1 VSKEIA
7 HCALGGAPA
16 RIVFFPNNQPKKK
29 PMTPLVLASTSPYRR
44 ELLSR
49 LQLPFTW
56 AAPSIDETHQINE
69 SAETLVRRLAEE
81 KARALASDFTRH
93 LIVGSDQVALFKGE
107 IIGKPHDFA
116 RAKAQLQAAS
126 GASVT
131 FLTGL
136 ALLNS
141 ATATC
146 QIDCVAFTVHFRH
159 LSEASIIRYLEAE
172 QPFDCAG
179 SFKAEGLGV
188 SLFRATEGTDA
199 TSLIGLPLIRLVD
212 MLLHEGVQLP

>member
-1 VSKEIA
+1 
-7 HCALGGAPA
+7 
-16 RIVFFPNNQPKKK
+16 
-29 PMTPLVLASTSPYRR
+29 MTPLVLASSSPYRR

-49 LQLPFTW
+49 LQLPFSW
-56 AAPSIDETHQINE
+56 SAPAIDETHQPNE
-69 SAETLVRRLAEE
+69 SAEALVRRLAQE
-81 KARALASDFTRH
+81 KAQALAGDFTQH
-93 LIVGSDQVALFKGE
+93 LIIGSDQVAILNGQ

-141 ATATC
+141 ATNAW
-146 QIDCVAFTVHFRH
+146 QVDCVPFTVHFRQ
-159 LSEASIIRYLEAE
+159 LNEASINRYLEAE

-212 MLLHEGVQLP
+212 MLFNEGVQIP